1 MTGRQVIT
9 MAPNLDRKLTIK
21 IAAVSFAVILVI
33 GVIMLFALRGEGEK
47 EEEYSPDTGLP
58 EDFMVIVDNPR
69 TEDELLAVAS
79 LTPLLFLGGEYH
91 PLVIIEEDGDL
102 STQLLFT
109 LTHLDTDR
117 EKLIFSNREDT
128 FAKVNAQL
136 GNNGL
141 TEAPEGM
148 HFPLTSDVCS
158 RFDGFDGIMTVASY
172 EEALWAAPIAKMDN
186 MALVK
191 GEPSFEYQEQAWAR
205 LSQNG
210 IPSNYII
217 AANPNDHSVEILS
230 NKTEDYDTYDN
241 AWFCPDLSV
250 HAAQMAAYHDAYVI
264 TRITSRDT
272 VDWDMNMEYSQN
284 RRAAGYLEEIR
295 GLSREYGPA
304 EYVAVVGSASAIPQ
318 FLMQVNGEG
327 DITNSDIMYGFL
339 DDDQHTMDAAV
350 GRLIQYDESL
360 ASNQLLKTYL
370 FDDFTDMVE
379 VDYRDV
385 AGGTHLKDWK
395 THGASFSGFDI
406 TYKRMQ
412 ATPGRWICS
421 DYTDA
426 GFTYDYVG
434 PFGTGQKFA
443 DGVVNSMETSL
454 EEICQGSGY
463 IAYRGHGSDTGS
475 LYGIRV
481 YGPNGE
487 EYQLTADDAASLDL
501 PPQIAFFVSCL
512 NGKIYGNG
520 PGTDPG
526 SDTDFSRL
534 FTMNYL
540 SAGPAVLVGATEVS
554 YSNIGQDLTSLP
566 AEYLPFSD
574 DHKWDHNDAW
584 YAFVWDGILNHP
596 AEHGTVGK
604 AVQWSENRY
613 IQYPPNNSPSP
624 FDPTGE
630 VDWYEV
636 TFFSVYGDPAFRPAI
651 PLDTQPNYD
660 PWHNGEDDM

>member
-1 MTGRQVIT
+1 
-9 MAPNLDRKLTIK
+9 MAPEMNRKLIVK
-21 IAAVSFAVILVI
+21 IGAAAVVVILVI
-33 GVIMLFALRGEGEK
+33 GVVMLFALRAEEER
-47 EEEYSPDTGLP
+47 EEEYSPDTELP
-58 EDFMVIVDNPR
+58 EDFMVIVDNPSSE
-69 TEDELLAVAS
+69 EDLLAIAA
-79 LTPLLFLGGEYH
+79 LTPLLYLGGDYH

-102 STQLLFT
+102 SPQLLFT
-109 LTHLDTDR
+109 LTNLETDR

-136 GNNGL
+136 GNSGL
-141 TEAPEGM
+141 SEAAEGM
-148 HFPLTSDVCS
+148 LFPLTTDVCS
-158 RFDGFDGIMTVASY
+158 RFVGFDGIMTVGSY

-186 MALVK
+186 KAMVF
-191 GEPSFEYQEQAWAR
+191 GETTFQYQEQAWAYMA
-205 LSQNG
+205 G
-210 IPSNYII
+210 IGINADYII
-217 AANPNDHSVEILS
+217 AANPNDHSVETLS
-230 NKTEDYDTYDN
+230 NRTVDYDTYDN

-264 TRITSRDT
+264 TRITPQEN
-272 VDWDMNMEYSQN
+272 VDWEMNMEFSQN
-284 RRAAGYLEEIR
+284 RRAAGYLQRIR
-295 GLSREYGPA
+295 DVSREFGPA
-304 EYVAVVGSASAIPQ
+304 EYVTLVGSASAIPQ
-318 FLMQVNGEG
+318 FLMQINGQG
-327 DITNSDIMYGFL
+327 AVTNSDIMYGFL
-339 DDDQHTMDAAV
+339 DDDQHSMDAAV
-350 GRLIQYDESL
+350 GRLIQYEESL

-370 FDDFTDMVE
+370 FDDFSDTVE
-379 VDYRDV
+379 VNYRDV
-385 AGGTHLKDWK
+385 AGGTHQKDWR
-395 THGASFSGFDI
+395 THGASFSGYDI

-412 ATPGRWICS
+412 ATPGRWICT
-421 DYTDA
+421 DYEDA

-434 PFGTGQKFA
+434 PFGTGQKFM
-443 DGVVNSMETSL
+443 DGVVNSMENSL
-454 EEICQGSGY
+454 MEICQGSGY
-463 IAYRGHGSDTGS
+463 VAYRGHGSDTGS

-487 EYQLTADDAASLDL
+487 EYMLSAETAATMDL
-501 PPQIAFFVSCL
+501 PPQVAFFVSCL

-534 FTMNYL
+534 FTLNYL

-554 YSNIGQDLTSLP
+554 YSNIGQDLTTLP

-596 AEHGTVGK
+596 GEHGTIGK

-613 IQYPPNNSPSP
+613 IRYPPNNSPSP
-624 FDPTGE
+624 FTPADE

-651 PLDTQPNYD
+651 PEDAQPGYD
-660 PWHNGEDDM
+660 PWHNGEDDI